1 MKKQIN
7 LLKKI
12 ILFLFLVIFM
22 LLSVVN
28 APWFFV
34 SSKLSDSD
42 YSNWMSENLEFEDK
56 IFEIA
61 MLGAHDAFS
70 HEIDIFSPVDNS
82 SADGLMQGFVGRLIK
97 GFSIRQSKTQVVGAS
112 DLLKSGVRYLDMRLS
127 FNEEEGE
134 YYTVHNYFSTPLT
147 DVLEEL
153 ETFLAD
159 NPGEFIVLDIQHVY
173 GVDYDS
179 ETDFLEVYSY
189 FEDTELL
196 DYAYPDNLKPLF
208 EVSYEDITASKTKG
222 GLIMLSKFTEDN
234 EYFWD
239 YDSYIRSAWANEDEF
254 DKIIDFLEKEMQEI
268 ILDSTYQDNFRIMQA
283 VATMEMSG
291 GGIMRSFETWSL
303 LGRAR
308 DFNKYLLEYEDL
320 EMLLFAMPILM
331 TDFTTDKETVDQFM
345 QVIID
350 FNTKD

>member
-1 MKKQIN
+1 
-7 LLKKI
+7 
-12 ILFLFLVIFM
+12 M

-28 APWFFV
+28 APLFFV
-34 SSKLSDSD
+34 SSKLSDND
-42 YSNWMSENLEFEDK
+42 YSNWMAENLDFEDK
-56 IFEIA
+56 IIKIA

-70 HEIDIFSPVDNS
+70 HKIDIFSPVDNS

-97 GFSIRQSKTQVVGAS
+97 GFSIRQSKTQVVGTS

-127 FNEEEGE
+127 YHEEEGE
-134 YYTVHNYFSTPLT
+134 YYTVHNYFSSPLT
-147 DVLEEL
+147 EVLQEL
-153 ETFLAD
+153 ETFLTD

-179 ETDFLEVYSY
+179 EIDFLEVYAY
-189 FEDTELL
+189 FEDTGLL
-196 DYAYPDNLKPLF
+196 DYTYPDNIKPLN
-208 EVSYEDITASKTKG
+208 EVSYGDITASKTKG

-239 YDSYIRSAWANEDEF
+239 YESYVRSSWANEDEF
-254 DKIIDFLEKEMQEI
+254 DKIISFLEEEMQDI
-268 ILDSTYQDNFRIMQA
+268 ILDSTYQNNFRIMQA

-291 GGIMRSFETWSL
+291 SGIVRSFETWSL

-320 EMLLFAMPILM
+320 KMLLVAMPILM
-331 TDFTTDKETVDQFM
+331 TDFTTDKETIDQFM
-345 QVIID
+345 QVIIE
-350 FNTKD
+350 FNTEQ

>member
-1 MKKQIN
+1 
-7 LLKKI
+7 
-12 ILFLFLVIFM
+12 M

-34 SSKLSDSD
+34 SSKLSDND
-42 YSNWMSENLEFEDK
+42 YSNWMAENLELEDK
-56 IFEIA
+56 IIEIA

-70 HEIDIFSPVDNS
+70 HEIDIFSPVDNV

-97 GFSIRQSKTQVVGAS
+97 GFSIRQSKTQVVGTS
-112 DLLKSGVRYLDMRLS
+112 GLLKSGVRYLDMRLS
-127 FNEEEGE
+127 YHEEEGE
-134 YYTVHNYFSTPLT
+134 YYTVHNYFSSPLT
-147 DVLEEL
+147 EVLQEL
-153 ETFLAD
+153 ETFIIK

-179 ETDFLEVYSY
+179 EIDFLEVYSY
-189 FEDTELL
+189 FEDTDLL
-196 DYAYPDNLKPLF
+196 DYAYPDNIKPLN
-208 EVSYEDITASKTKG
+208 EVSYGDITSSKTKG
-222 GLIMLSKFTEDN
+222 GLIILSKFTEDN

-239 YDSYIRSAWANEDEF
+239 YESYVRSSWANEDEF
-254 DKIIDFLEKEMQEI
+254 DKIIGFLEEEMQDI
-268 ILDSTYQDNFRIMQA
+268 ILDSTYQNNFRVMQA

-291 GGIMRSFETWSL
+291 SGIARSFETWSL

-320 EMLLFAMPILM
+320 KMLLVAMPILM
-331 TDFTTDKETVDQFM
+331 TDFTTDKETIDQFM

-350 FNTKD
+350 VNTEQ

>member
-34 SSKLSDSD
+34 SSKLSDTD
-42 YSNWMSENLEFEDK
+42 YSNWMAENLELEDK
-56 IFEIA
+56 IIEIS

-196 DYAYPDNLKPLF
+196 EYTYPDNLKPLF

-239 YDSYIRSAWANEDEF
+239 YDSYIRSSWGNEDEF
-254 DKIIDFLEKEMQEI
+254 DKIIDFLEEEMQDI

-291 GGIMRSFETWSL
+291 SGIARSFETWSL

-350 FNTKD
+350 FNTKN